1 MSEIVSETLRE
12 VSGSLSGD
20 LYSIVS
26 TIRDGRLYLAEKAGK
41 RFVLKT
47 AEGARGLDLLKREYE
62 LSAGLSH
69 PSLAYVFTWEEDS
82 PVGPC
87 IVQEFIDGCT
97 LGEWLD
103 AKPSLKERSRVFEEL
118 LSAVGYLHGKGV
130 IHNDLKPENIL
141 ISRSGNALKLID
153 FGFADDDGCLQR
165 GLGGTRRYASP
176 ELLAGGRVDARSDIY
191 SLGRLMQDVFP
202 GQYRKISQ
210 KCLRLE
216 PDRRYPSVATL
227 ERAWKRRGLPWKAAL
242 AVLAAV
248 VIVLPYIWMAR
259 AAEEKSREARELK
272 DAKDRVEA
280 VFSSAIPAFRQAL
293 RDAGTQQEATDAWLG
308 FVESQKKVNY
318 DIPAAVPD
326 AVRPAL
332 RDYILQRNT
341 EIQAELNAELQ
352 KKMKKLLEELQ

>member
-12 VSGSLSGD
+12 VTGYLSGGR
-20 LYSIVS
+20 YSIVS
-26 TIRDGRLYLAEKAGK
+26 TITEGRLYLAEKAGK

-47 AEGARGLDLLKREYE
+47 AEGAKGLDLLKREYE

-82 PVGPC
+82 QVGPC
-87 IVQEFIDGCT
+87 MVQEFVDGRT
-97 LGEWLD
+97 LGEWL
-103 AKPSLKERSRVFEEL
+103 AEKPSLKERSRVFEEL
-118 LSAVGYLHGKGV
+118 LGALGYLHGKGV
-130 IHNDLKPENIL
+130 VHNDLKLENIL
-141 ISRSGNALKLID
+141 VSRTGNTLKLID

-176 ELLAGGRVDARSDIY
+176 ELLAGGMVDARSDIY

-216 PDRRYPSVATL
+216 PDKRYPSVAAL

-293 RDAGTQQEATDAWLG
+293 SDAATQQEAVEAWLG
-308 FVESQKKVNY
+308 FVESQKEVNY
-318 DIPAAVPD
+318 TIPDSAPESI
-326 AVRPAL
+326 RPEL
-332 RDYILQRNT
+332 REYILGRDS

-352 KKMKKLLEELQ
+352 EKMKKLLEELQ

>member
-12 VSGSLSGD
+12 VTGSLSGD

-69 PSLAYVFTWEEDS
+69 PSLAYFFTWEEDS

-87 IVQEFIDGCT
+87 IVQEFIDGRT

-103 AKPSLKERSRVFEEL
+103 GKPSLKERSRVFEEL

-153 FGFADDDGCLQR
+153 FGFADDDGILQR
-165 GLGGTRRYASP
+165 GLGGTRSYASP
-176 ELLAGGRVDARSDIY
+176 ELLTGGRLDARSDIY
-191 SLGRLMQDVFP
+191 SLGRLMQDLFP

-216 PDRRYPSVATL
+216 PDRRYPSVAAL
-227 ERAWKRRGLPWKAAL
+227 ERVWKRRGLPWKAAL

-259 AAEEKSREARELK
+259 AAEEKSREARALK
-272 DAKDRVEA
+272 DARDRVEA
-280 VFSSAIPAFRQAL
+280 VYSSAIPAFRQAL
-293 RDAGTQQEATDAWLG
+293 SDAATQQEATDAWLG
-308 FVESQKKVNY
+308 FVESQKEVNY
-318 DIPAAVPD
+318 TIPDSAPESI
-326 AVRPAL
+326 RPEL
-332 RDYILQRNT
+332 REYILGRNS

-352 KKMKKLLEELQ
+352 EKMKKLLEELQ

>member
-12 VSGSLSGD
+12 VTGSLSGD
-20 LYSIVS
+20 RYSIVS

-82 PVGPC
+82 QVGPC
-87 IVQEFIDGCT
+87 MVQEFVDGRT

-103 AKPSLKERSRVFEEL
+103 GKPSLKERSRVFEEL

-153 FGFADDDGCLQR
+153 FGFADDDGSLQR
-165 GLGGTRRYASP
+165 GLGGTRSYASP

-202 GQYRKISQ
+202 GRYRKISQ

-227 ERAWKRRGLPWKAAL
+227 ERVWKRRGLPWKAAL

-248 VIVLPYIWMAR
+248 VIVLPYIWM
-259 AAEEKSREARELK
+259 AEEKSREARELK

-308 FVESQKKVNY
+308 FVESQKEVNY
-318 DIPAAVPD
+318 TIPDSAPESI
-326 AVRPAL
+326 RPEL
-332 RDYILQRNT
+332 REYILGRDS

-352 KKMKKLLEELQ
+352 EKMKKLLEKLQ

>member
-12 VSGSLSGD
+12 VTGYLSGGR
-20 LYSIVS
+20 YSIVS
-26 TIRDGRLYLAEKAGK
+26 TIREGRLYLAEKAGK

-47 AEGARGLDLLKREYE
+47 ADGARGLDLLKREYE
-62 LSAGLSH
+62 LCAGLSH

-82 PVGPC
+82 QVGPC
-87 IVQEFIDGCT
+87 MVQEFVDGRT
-97 LGEWLD
+97 LGEWL
-103 AKPSLKERSRVFEEL
+103 AEKPSLKERSRVFEEL
-118 LSAVGYLHGKGV
+118 LRSVGYLHSKGV
-130 IHNDLKPENIL
+130 VHNDLKPENIL
-141 ISRSGNALKLID
+141 ISRTGNTLKLID
-153 FGFADDDGCLQR
+153 FGFADDDGSLQR

-176 ELLAGGRVDARSDIY
+176 ELLAGGKVDARSDIY

-210 KCLRLE
+210 KCLRIE
-216 PDRRYPSVATL
+216 PDKRYPSVAAL
-227 ERAWKRRGLPWKAAL
+227 ERAWRRRGVVWKAAL

-272 DAKDRVEA
+272 DAKDRVE
-280 VFSSAIPAFRQAL
+280 VVYSIAIPAFRQAL

-341 EIQAELNAELQ
+341 EIQAELSAELQ
-352 KKMKKLLEELQ
+352 KKLKDLQ